1 MCMAPKVPPPPP
13 PPAQR
18 QAMKAPESGA
28 IDMGDPMRRR
38 RGYASLIARASPSL
52 NTPMTTSTLGG

>member
-1 MCMAPKVPPPPP
+1 MCMAPDVPEPPP

-18 QAMKAPESGA
+18 QAMKAPEVKSAA
-28 IDMGDPMRRR
+28 IDDPMRRR
-38 RGYASLIARASPSL
+38 RGYAALVSRASPTA

>member
-1 MCMAPKVPPPPP
+1 MCMPKAPDVPP

-18 QAMKAPESGA
+18 QVMKAPESKAPG
-28 IDMGDPMRRR
+28 IDDPMRRR
-38 RGYASLIARASPSL
+38 RGYAALMAAASPSL

>member
-1 MCMAPKVPPPPP
+1 MCMPKAPPVPP

-18 QAMKAPESGA
+18 QVMKDPEFKSAG
-28 IDMGDPMRRR
+28 IDDPMRRR
-38 RGYASLIARASPSL
+38 RGYAALMARAAPSL

>member
-1 MCMAPKVPPPPP
+1 MCMPKAPDVPP

-18 QAMKAPESGA
+18 QAMKAPESKVPGMV
-28 IDMGDPMRRR
+28 DDPMRRR
-38 RGYASLIARASPSL
+38 RGYAALMSAAGPSA